1 MKRNNK
7 IGIILGALLLVIGA
21 IGAAPTIYFNTT
33 HHGTVSAQP
42 AFPKPKPHATPVATP
57 TKPVIHGHPVSISI
71 PSVSINDVPVVDGTF
86 DAKTQ
91 EWTLGLH
98 TAHWGVMTPEPND
111 TAGNTYIYGHYRP
124 EVFAYLH
131 VIKPGAEAYVT
142 TDNGYK
148 FVYTY
153 TDSVTVDPNDTSL
166 FSYEGA
172 PIMTV
177 QTCSG
182 TWFQNRTLYKFT
194 FTRVEQL

>member
-1 MKRNNK
+1 MKRFAK
-7 IGIILGALLLVIGA
+7 IGLIAGTLLCVVGA

-33 HHGTVSAQP
+33 KHGTVSAQP
-42 AFPKPKPHATPVATP
+42 AFPTPKTTQTPASTPV
-57 TKPVIHGHPVSISI
+57 KPVISGHPNNISI
-71 PSVSINDVPVVDGTF
+71 PSVKIDTPVVDGQF
-86 DAKTQ
+86 NPKTQ
-91 EWTLGLH
+91 EWTLNLH

-142 TDNGYK
+142 TDNGYR

-153 TDSVTVDPNDTSL
+153 QDSVTVDPTDTSL
-166 FSYEGA
+166 FSYQGP
-172 PIMTV
+172 PILTV

-194 FTRVEQL
+194 FTRVEKL